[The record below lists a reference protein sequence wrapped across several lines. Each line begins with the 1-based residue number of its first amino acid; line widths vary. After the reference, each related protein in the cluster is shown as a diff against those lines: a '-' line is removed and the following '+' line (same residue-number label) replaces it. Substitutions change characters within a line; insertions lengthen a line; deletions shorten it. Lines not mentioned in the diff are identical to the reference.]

1 MHTFA
6 FGILDNKKG
15 GAILDRS
22 TGVHELGLG
31 IDIASGLLAQSV
43 QTDLL
48 VKQSAFEESG
58 VSKVRILHISRKSM
72 M

>member
-1 MHTFA
+1 MRTLA
-6 FGILDNKKG
+6 LGILDNKES

-22 TGVHELGLG
+22 SGVHELGLG

-48 VKQSAFEESG
+48 IQQKAFEEG
-58 VSKVRILHISRKSM
+58 NVS
-72 M
+72 